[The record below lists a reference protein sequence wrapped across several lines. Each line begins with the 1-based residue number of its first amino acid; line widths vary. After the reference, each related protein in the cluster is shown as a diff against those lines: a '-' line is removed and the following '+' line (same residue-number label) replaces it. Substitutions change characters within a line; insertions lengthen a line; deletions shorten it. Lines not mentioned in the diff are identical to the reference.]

1 VRRSAIARRREQEE
15 EMMADNLQ
23 RVRSSLADLD
33 TEDPRQAYA
42 RVQREIEALRE
53 RGTPVPEDL
62 KRLQRQLV
70 SECAAVSQ
78 GR

>member
-1 VRRSAIARRREQEE
+1 
-15 EMMADNLQ
+15 MANNLQ
-23 RVRSSLADLD
+23 RSISLADLAD
-33 TEDPRQAYA
+33 SEDPRLAYA
-42 RVQREIEALRE
+42 RVQREIEALRA
-53 RGTPVPEDL
+53 RGTPVPEEL